1 MTPCI
6 DPTGVIAKNNLMKIE
21 NRSVNLVFMFS
32 RCTVCM
38 FHHSSKYVLSE

>member
-1 MTPCI
+1 MTLRI
-6 DPTGVIAKNNLMKIE
+6 DPTGVIEKKKNNLTKIE

-38 FHHSSKYVLSE
+38 FHHSS